1 MKTLQLRKN
10 NQITLPKD
18 FIPEGA
24 TQFECDK
31 QKDGTIILK
40 PMVAIPANEAWIYND
55 PKLLNEIKQGIHEA
69 KNNKQKHIGS
79 FAQHLKDEI

>member
-10 NQITLPKD
+10 NQITLPKE

-24 TQFECDK
+24 TQFACDK

-40 PMVAIPANEAWIYND
+40 PMVTIPVYEAWIYND
-55 PKLLNEIKQGIHEA
+55 PKLFNEIKQGLNEA
-69 KNNKQKHIGS
+69 KNNKQQYLGS
-79 FAQHLKDEI
+79 FAKHEKDEV

>member
-24 TQFECDK
+24 TQFTCDK
-31 QKDGTIILK
+31 KKDGTIILK
-40 PMVAIPANEAWIYND
+40 PMVAIPANEAWIYNN
-55 PKLLNEIKQGIHEA
+55 PKLLNEIKKGLHEA
-69 KNNKQKHIGS
+69 KHNKQKNI
-79 FAQHLKDEI
+79 